1 MSNGVDNAA
10 NGAGQAP
17 AARQPLSQ
25 EAIDS
30 VAAWLR
36 VIADPTRIRLMEIL
50 NAGSCSVQGLACR
63 LGTSRP
69 NVSKHLGVLRQA
81 GIVRRRKVGSH
92 ALYELVDWSGWWM
105 VEQASATITPRASA
119 PEPLPVTA

>member
-1 MSNGVDNAA
+1 MRNREDNAD
-10 NGAGQAP
+10 NGTGQPP
-17 AARQPLSQ
+17 ASRQPLSP
-25 EAIDS
+25 EAIES

-36 VIADPTRIRLMEIL
+36 VIADPTRIRLMQIL
-50 NAGSCSVQGLACR
+50 NAGSSSVQGLACT

-92 ALYELVDWSGWWM
+92 ALYEMVDWSGWWM
-105 VEQASATITPRASA
+105 VEQASTTVSSTEAGASEA
-119 PEPLPVTA
+119 LP

>member
-1 MSNGVDNAA
+1 MSSCTERKAA
-10 NGAGQAP
+10 SGSAP
-17 AARQPLSQ
+17 GPLSE
-25 EAIDS
+25 EAVES

-50 NAGSCSVQGLACR
+50 NGGSSSVQGLASQ

-81 GIVRRRKVGSH
+81 GIVRRRKAGSH
-92 ALYELVDWSGWWM
+92 ALYELVDWSGWWI
-105 VEQASATITPRASA
+105 VEQASTT
-119 PEPLPVTA
+119 VTAEATAPKAHRP